1 MNASCSVIF
10 FVKILVNA
18 RKYDFITMYI
28 KNEVKYIII
37 NIKDFLNP
45 MFTSALLMLYLKI
58 NIIIMEKVFICEN
71 SAFMTLPQTPFLQG
85 RAVDIIHTETH
96 EARRFAAFAIII
108 S

>member
-1 MNASCSVIF
+1 MRTTEQLECKLFRYF

-45 MFTSALLMLYLKI
+45 MFTSALLMLYPKI
-58 NIIIMEKVFICEN
+58 SIIIIKKLLF
-71 SAFMTLPQTPFLQG
+71 
-85 RAVDIIHTETH
+85 
-96 EARRFAAFAIII
+96 
-108 S
+108 

>member
-1 MNASCSVIF
+1 MQAVPLF
-10 FVKILVNA
+10 FVKIVA
-18 RKYDFITMYI
+18 DAQKYDFITMYI

-71 SAFMTLPQTPFLQG
+71 SAFMTLPQTPCLQG
-85 RAVDIIHTETH
+85 R
-96 EARRFAAFAIII
+96 R
-108 S
+108 

>member
-18 RKYDFITMYI
+18 RKYDFIIMYI

-45 MFTSALLMLYLKI
+45 MFTSALLMLYPETS
-58 NIIIMEKVFICEN
+58 IIIIKKLLF
-71 SAFMTLPQTPFLQG
+71 
-85 RAVDIIHTETH
+85 
-96 EARRFAAFAIII
+96 
-108 S
+108 

>member
-1 MNASCSVIF
+1 
-10 FVKILVNA
+10 
-18 RKYDFITMYI
+18 MYI

>member
-1 MNASCSVIF
+1 MQAVPLF
-10 FVKILVNA
+10 FVKIVA
-18 RKYDFITMYI
+18 DAQKCDFITMYI

-71 SAFMTLPQTPFLQG
+71 SAFMILPHLRNGGIYNQ
-85 RAVDIIHTETH
+85 TH

-108 S
+108 A

>member
-1 MNASCSVIF
+1 MQAVPLF
-10 FVKILVNA
+10 FVKIVA
-18 RKYDFITMYI
+18 DAQKCDFITMYI

-58 NIIIMEKVFICEN
+58 SIIIMEKVFICEN
-71 SAFMTLPQTPFLQG
+71 SAFITLTPPCLQG

>member
-1 MNASCSVIF
+1 MQAVPLF
-10 FVKILVNA
+10 FVKIVA
-18 RKYDFITMYI
+18 DAQKCDFITMYI

-58 NIIIMEKVFICEN
+58 SILIMEKVFICEN
-71 SAFMTLPQTPFLQG
+71 SAFITLTPPCLQG
-85 RAVDIIHTETH
+85 MAVDIIKPM
-96 EARRFAAFAIII
+96 R

>member
-10 FVKILVNA
+10 FVKIVA
-18 RKYDFITMYI
+18 DAQKCDFITMYI

-58 NIIIMEKVFICEN
+58 SILIMEKVFICEN
-71 SAFMTLPQTPFLQG
+71 SAFITLTPPCLQG
-85 RAVDIIHTETH
+85 MAVDIIKPM
-96 EARRFAAFAIII
+96 R

>member
-1 MNASCSVIF
+1 MQAVPLFF

-28 KNEVKYIII
+28 KNEVKYII

-58 NIIIMEKVFICEN
+58 SIIVMEKVFICEN
-71 SAFMTLPQTPFLQG
+71 SAFMILTPPCLQG